1 MSEFE
6 FDAPDI
12 DVPNID
18 TDISDLSDTPT
29 DGLED
34 VAETPDVPDD
44 DFYHA
49 KYMSDEEVKRIDEMW
64 DDAKDCS
71 DVEPYKAI
79 SLGELSDIEDV
90 TLTDEEQFA
99 AKIEAMSLDDL
110 QAERDRLEELSK
122 MSDMDIFADY
132 DEQVSGMGLEQF
144 GTAIEGMSAE
154 QLADLRD
161 DLEAHDPATLEYFGI
176 EDDGA
181 NDNQVLS
188 LRKKL

>member
-6 FDAPDI
+6 FDA
-12 DVPNID
+12 
-18 TDISDLSDTPT
+18 L
-29 DGLED
+29 
-34 VAETPDVPDD
+34 DVPDD

-49 KYMSDEEVKRIDEMW
+49 EHMSDEEVKRIDEMW
-64 DDAKDCS
+64 DEAKDFS

-79 SLGELSDIEDV
+79 SSDELSDIEDV
-90 TLTDEEQFA
+90 ALTDEEEFA
-99 AKIEAMSLDDL
+99 AKIESMSLDDL

-132 DEQVSGMGLEQF
+132 DEQASGSDLEQF
-144 GTAIEGMSAE
+144 DAAIDGMTTE

-161 DLEAHDPATLEYFGI
+161 SLEVHDSATLEYFDI
-176 EDDGA
+176 EDDGTD
-181 NDNQVLS
+181 DNQTLV